1 MSAIILDLDNC
12 IADDAWRIRYID
24 WSFEDPLSR
33 YHNYHL
39 LAGFDR
45 VGNQELFTKT
55 PHDVIVFTARPI
67 MYRAITEEWLR
78 RAGVVPAVLMMR
90 DNNDHQHS
98 RDLKRQQ
105 LLALLDNSALTI
117 SDIDCA
123 YDDRP
128 DVIEMYRG
136 LGVNAE
142 VRFIHDQC
150 AYTNPNQRNQDGKA
164 TKAKKRS

>member
-12 IADDAWRIRYID
+12 ISDDAWRIRYIN
-24 WSFEDPLSR
+24 WSEENPLRR
-33 YHNYHL
+33 YHDYHL

-45 VGNQELFTKT
+45 VGNQELFINT
-55 PHDVIVFTARPI
+55 PHNIIVLTARPL

-78 RAGVVPAVLMMR
+78 RARIVPAVLMMR
-90 DNNDHQHS
+90 DNDDHQHS

-105 LLALLDNSALTI
+105 LKFVMERYSVPAEAI
-117 SDIDCA
+117 ACA

-128 DVIEMYRG
+128 DVIDMYRE
-136 LGVNAE
+136 LGVAAE

-150 AYTNPNQRNQDGKA
+150 AYTNPNQRSQNGQT
-164 TKAKKRS
+164 TKA

>member
-12 IADDAWRIRYID
+12 IADDAWRIRYIN

-45 VGNQELFTKT
+45 VGNQELFVNT
-55 PHDVIVFTARPI
+55 PHDIVVFTARPI
-67 MYRAITEEWLR
+67 MYQAITEEWLR
-78 RAGVVPAVLMMR
+78 RAGIVPAVLMMR

-98 RDLKRQQ
+98 RELKRQM
-105 LLALLDNSALTI
+105 LLTLLDNTPLTI
-117 SDIDCA
+117 SDIAGA
-123 YDDRP
+123 YDDRQ
-128 DVIEMYRG
+128 DVIDMYTG
-136 LGVNAE
+136 LGVAAHL
-142 VRFIHDQC
+142 RFIHDQC
-150 AYTNPNQRNQDGKA
+150 AYTNPNQRTQNGKA

>member
-12 IADDAWRIRYID
+12 VADDAWRIKHIN
-24 WSFEDPLSR
+24 WSAEDPLNR
-33 YHNYHL
+33 YHSYHL

-45 VGNQELFTKT
+45 VGNQELFVNT
-55 PHDVIVFTARPI
+55 PHDIVVFTARPI

-78 RAGVVPAVLMMR
+78 RAGIFPAVLMMR
-90 DNNDHQHS
+90 DNEDHQHS

-105 LLALLDNSALTI
+105 LLTLLDNSELTI
-117 SDIDCA
+117 SDIAGA
-123 YDDRP
+123 YDDRQ
-128 DVIEMYRG
+128 DVIDMYTG

-150 AYTNPNQRNQDGKA
+150 AYTNPNKRNQNGKS
-164 TKAKKRS
+164 KKRG